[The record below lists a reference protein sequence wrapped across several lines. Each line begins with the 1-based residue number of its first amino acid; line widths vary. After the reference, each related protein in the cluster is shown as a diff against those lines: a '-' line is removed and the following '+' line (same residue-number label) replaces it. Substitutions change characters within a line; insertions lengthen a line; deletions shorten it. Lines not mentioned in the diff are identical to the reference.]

1 MFHYK
6 KTPEQLKQN
15 PIIVNPNQELD
26 TDDGKSTKDQEE
38 STTSTELSEKT
49 STYDISTDDT
59 EESK

>member
-15 PIIVNPNQELD
+15 PIKVNPNQELD
-26 TDDGKSTKDQEE
+26 TDDGKSSKDQEE
-38 STTSTELSEKT
+38 STTSTELSEET